1 MVYCWCEIAA
11 MQSLLLAKT
20 LNHFYQVL
28 RVFLIFKS
36 RVVLKQ
42 FFNSIK
48 KCSSIRARF
57 VGALCS
63 FYRFSTS
70 VWLFTLAR
78 LCTNH
83 VGHSIHWHQW
93 AVFGAF
99 RMSAFGQPKR
109 TLLCFVKQLTRGR
122 DVKGLSNIRWLESP
136 CWSLLFTKW
145 LQSLPFLRPPPPPP
159 PTPPLPT
166 PAQSQDLGPPFVPL
180 PLPGRGQT
188 GSHIQV
194 EFWSLRLWNWN
205 RWVYRVQNLCL

>member
-1 MVYCWCEIAA
+1 MVAMKGGGIRFKPDISLLGQYQRHQGAFYSTLVVVYCWCEIAA

-42 FFNSIK
+42 FFKSIK

-136 CWSLLFTKW
+136 C
-145 LQSLPFLRPPPPPP
+145 
-159 PTPPLPT
+159 
-166 PAQSQDLGPPFVPL
+166 
-180 PLPGRGQT
+180 
-188 GSHIQV
+188 
-194 EFWSLRLWNWN
+194 
-205 RWVYRVQNLCL
+205 

>member
-1 MVYCWCEIAA
+1 MVAMKGGGIRFKPDISLLGQYQRHQGAFYSTLVVVYCWCEIAA

-28 RVFLIFKS
+28 RVFLILKS

-57 VGALCS
+57 VRALCS
-63 FYRFSTS
+63 FNRFSTS

-136 CWSLLFTKW
+136 C
-145 LQSLPFLRPPPPPP
+145 
-159 PTPPLPT
+159 
-166 PAQSQDLGPPFVPL
+166 
-180 PLPGRGQT
+180 
-188 GSHIQV
+188 
-194 EFWSLRLWNWN
+194 
-205 RWVYRVQNLCL
+205 